1 MVLFYLLSLAAW
13 GEIPDRAPPWFVPLM
28 ALMLVSFS
36 TVGAVVASTLAI
48 AALFGPLRRRVQ
60 DLVDQRFFRR
70 KYDAAQTLTAFGARL
85 RDEVDLET
93 LSDDLVE
100 VVRETLQP
108 AHVSHWLQFAPGT
121 GREPVERAR

>member
-1 MVLFYLLSLAAW
+1 VLA
-13 GEIPDRAPPWFVPLM
+13 

-36 TVGAVVASTLAI
+36 TIGAVVASTLAI
-48 AALFGPLRRRVQ
+48 AALFGPLRRHVQ